1 MAADVGSLLEIRRTN
16 MAKPPP
22 SGPHSDI
29 KGVNMDARVNAPNR
43 DPAKGN
49 ADDLENADT
58 ESVGRPDVGEVSPE
72 DDAAGS

>member
-1 MAADVGSLLEIRRTN
+1 

-43 DPAKGN
+43 DIDKGTAKELDEAGK
-49 ADDLENADT
+49 
-58 ESVGRPDVGEVSPE
+58 ESVGRPDEGKVAGFGVEETVGKQER
-72 DDAAGS
+72 